1 MVSHVKVDFGPSTAQ
16 RTVAHWTRQTSS
28 VTGRM
33 AKQIAKIAQ
42 IVDTAAD
49 ANPPMTIVG
58 RMGFLART
66 CFLWASSW

>member
-1 MVSHVKVDFGPSTAQ
+1 
-16 RTVAHWTRQTSS
+16 
-28 VTGRM
+28 M